1 MKVIIVRHGRTQGN
15 TERRYV
21 GCRTDEPLLA
31 SEYGEINVIEPAAG
45 KAILCISPMLRAR
58 QTAEI
63 MCPGVEQTVI
73 DDLRETDFGEFE
85 GRTYEELNR
94 DPHLSEDYQAWID
107 SGGTMKV
114 PGGESM
120 DESSARSMRGFAKA
134 VSLAAH
140 QAADRLVII
149 AHGGT
154 VMAVM
159 SSLFGGSY
167 YDYYAGNGEGY
178 TFELEVD
185 DAGNI
190 TAAGTYDR
198 FCGRILP

>member
-1 MKVIIVRHGRTQGN
+1 MKVIIIRHGRTKGN
-15 TERRYV
+15 TERRYI
-21 GCRTDEPLLA
+21 GSRTDEPLLE
-31 SEYGEINVIEPAAG
+31 SEFGEIAEIEHARDRE
-45 KAILCISPMLRAR
+45 ILCISPMLRAK

-63 MCPGVEQTVI
+63 MLPGMEQIVI

-85 GRTYEELNR
+85 GRTYEELNN
-94 DPHLSEDYQAWID
+94 DPELSSDYQAWID
-107 SGGTMKV
+107 SSGTMKI

-120 DESSARSMRGFAKA
+120 EESAARSMRGFARA
-134 VSLAAH
+134 SRIAAENK
-140 QAADRLVII
+140 ADRLIVI

-178 TFELEVD
+178 TFQMEVD
-185 DAGNI
+185 DAGDV

-198 FCGRILP
+198 FCGRVRA